1 MEVIIKASARAA
13 KRYLFSIIITIMTV
27 LHPGAIGLFKA
38 SFYNRLYR
46 TGPKYFVLYFLPG
59 QDILHLGLP
68 PAGTI
73 MAR

>member
-38 SFYNRLYR
+38 SFYNRLCR

-59 QDILHLGLP
+59 
-68 PAGTI
+68 
-73 MAR
+73 